1 MLLLLSLLNMLEI
14 PLTRPI
20 YYILRTA
27 VDDARIISELLC
39 HHRGKSSRTEREKD
53 RIFQIWG

>member
-27 VDDARIISELLC
+27 VDDARIIS
-39 HHRGKSSRTEREKD
+39 
-53 RIFQIWG
+53 